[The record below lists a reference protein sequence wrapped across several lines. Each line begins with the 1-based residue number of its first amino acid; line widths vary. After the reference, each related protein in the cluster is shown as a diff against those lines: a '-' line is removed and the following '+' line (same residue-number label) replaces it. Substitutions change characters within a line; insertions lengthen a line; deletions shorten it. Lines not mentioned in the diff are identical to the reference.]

1 MTPLENYT
9 TLRKFIMQYGTYN
22 GAVWSTLFLC
32 YVYTIRTGNDY
43 LSMASF
49 ALFVFAAFYNFRSA
63 ANIKQ
68 RAIDLDI
75 AVTPLRAF
83 IYPFSML
90 MYTCLFTSAVE
101 FFYFYKLDKGLFFGN
116 IIKMICSPEA
126 KAIYAQLGMSE
137 NYNEIK
143 ELFDMADS
151 MSALDITG
159 VLLNQHFATSLLL
172 IMLLAPF
179 TYYFRG
185 TKYRNTE
192 K

>member
-1 MTPLENYT
+1 MTPIENYT

-22 GAVWSTLFLC
+22 GAVWSALFLC
-32 YVYTIRTGNDY
+32 NVYAVRNGNDY

-49 ALFVFAAFYNFRSA
+49 ALFIFAAFYNFRSA
-63 ANIKQ
+63 ANIKL
-68 RAIDLDI
+68 RTIDLGI
-75 AVTPLRAF
+75 KITPLRAF

-90 MYTCLFTSAVE
+90 MYSCLFTSAIE
-101 FFYFYKLDKGLFFGN
+101 FFYFYKLDDGMFFGS
-116 IIKMICSPEA
+116 IIKMMNATEA
-126 KAIYAQLGMSE
+126 KALYSQLGMSQ

-143 ELFDMADS
+143 EILDIANS

-159 VLLNQHFATSLLL
+159 ILLNQHFLTSILL